1 MLPASASLVAM
12 ELDTE
17 STNTSLDDKTED
29 YGENPT
35 RDTLAEGFICL
46 LKPTIDQLDERVK
59 ATRISQAELRQQI
72 DNVADELRK
81 IAEYHHSSLDL
92 EAYVQKLLNAK
103 RRVTVVTNILQNAQ
117 DRLNKVQL
125 QLEKD
130 AQKRRTA
137 VEQAPNNKAAPVPK
151 ESNTTVQ

>member
-1 MLPASASLVAM
+1 M

-59 ATRISQAELRQQI
+59 ATRISQAELKQQI
-72 DNVADELRK
+72 DSLADELRK
-81 IAEYHHSSLDL
+81 IAEYHHLSMDLDG
-92 EAYVQKLLNAK
+92 YVQKLLGAK
-103 RRVTVVTNILQNAQ
+103 RRVTVVTNILQNTQ
-117 DRLNKVQL
+117 DRLNKVHQL
-125 QLEKD
+125 VEKNE
-130 AQKRRTA
+130 QKHLQENSSVTKSA
-137 VEQAPNNKAAPVPK
+137 SSPTQTNP
-151 ESNTTVQ
+151 SVQ

>member
-1 MLPASASLVAM
+1 M

-59 ATRISQAELRQQI
+59 ATRISQAELKQQI
-72 DNVADELRK
+72 DSLADELRK
-81 IAEYHHSSLDL
+81 IAEYHHLSVDLDGN
-92 EAYVQKLLNAK
+92 VQKLLGAK
-103 RRVTVVTNILQNAQ
+103 RRVTVVTNILQNTQ
-117 DRLNKVQL
+117 DRLNKVHQL
-125 QLEKD
+125 IEKNE
-130 AQKRRTA
+130 QKRLTLQ
-137 VEQAPNNKAAPVPK
+137 ETTPVPMSTASPSI
-151 ESNTTVQ
+151 SNPSVQ